1 VNSLLSA
8 PMNYADV
15 MTGSIHACENSP
27 THSCTSIVTRIEW
40 CQRQVA
46 KSDLET
52 ELEEWCAEKE
62 GLTDALFNRDCTYKY
77 RYRPPS
83 VCNRYEL
90 GLEDGRALIRIASIE
105 NVWQPA
111 I

>member
-1 VNSLLSA
+1 
-8 PMNYADV
+8 MIYEDV
-15 MTGSIHACENSP
+15 MTASFHAAEDVS
-27 THSCTSIVTRIEW
+27 THSCTSIISRIEW
-40 CQRQVA
+40 CQRHLAQPGM
-46 KSDLET
+46 ET

-77 RYRPPS
+77 QYRAPS
-83 VCNRYEL
+83 VSNRYEL

-105 NVWQPA
+105 SIWQPA